1 MCFGAK
7 EDPDARKR
15 HKPEE
20 IVADAMRAIGA
31 TAAPTPPP
39 KVAAE

>member
-31 TAAPTPPP
+31 TAAPAP